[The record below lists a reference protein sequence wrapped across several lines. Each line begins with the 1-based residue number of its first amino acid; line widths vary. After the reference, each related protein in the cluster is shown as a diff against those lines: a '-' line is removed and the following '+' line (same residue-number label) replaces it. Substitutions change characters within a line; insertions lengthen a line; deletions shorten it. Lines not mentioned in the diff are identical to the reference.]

1 MTAAAVGAK
10 PRHLPASVRYVKNG
24 PGGGWWK
31 LARARNQVHAGWQE
45 VPDQVLLAGDVEAAR
60 PFIEAYFNGK
70 PGGQGAVTRDLNAL
84 RSLLDR
90 PSRHVWVTF
99 QDRRMWWCT
108 VRDGVVTSDESST
121 DDHGHFW
128 LTCDRPWSDRSVDGA
143 RQLFMSELPGI
154 VTRVAGYRATICE
167 PEGWKEILRVIKN
180 EDDPLVSAAREARAG
195 YEGAIEALIGQLRDK
210 DFELLIDLILSR
222 DGWARV
228 GPLAGT
234 MADIDTEVENRS
246 MGEIAFI
253 QVKSS
258 ADQATL
264 NDYVARFREQRDRY
278 ARMIFA
284 VHKAIGKLAAPAGE
298 PIQVWTRTKI
308 AELVVALGL
317 GPWLE
322 KRV

>member
-1 MTAAAVGAK
+1 MSDVL
-10 PRHLPASVRYVKNG
+10 LPALPNSVRYVKNG
-24 PGGGWWK
+24 PGGHWWK

-45 VPDQVLLAGDVEAAR
+45 VPKHILEAGDVDAAR
-60 PFIEAYFNGK
+60 PFIEAYFTAK
-70 PGGQGAVTRDLNAL
+70 PGGAGAVTRDLNAL
-84 RSLLDR
+84 RWLLDR

-99 QDRRMWWCT
+99 QERRMWWCT
-108 VRDGVVTSDESST
+108 VRDGVEASSEGST

-167 PEGWKEILRVIKN
+167 PEGSKEILRVIKN
-180 EDDPLVSAAREARAG
+180 FDDPLVSAAREARGG
-195 YEGAIEALIGQLRDK
+195 YEKAITALIGQLRDK

-228 GPLAGT
+228 GPLAGS

-246 MGEIAFI
+246 MGEIAFV

-284 VHKAIGKLAAPAGE
+284 VHKTSGPLVAPPTE
-298 PIQVWTRTKI
+298 PIQVWTGEKI
-308 AELVVALGL
+308 AQLVVAFGL